1 MTESVEVL
9 KLNKFGRYEAQ
20 KEGPRVGAVSSRRVI
35 PDDGRELAAKLSRS
49 WEALGRG
56 FDFFTGKPSQA
67 LFCLPLKL
75 FTLASLNGI
84 SPSLEFSDT
93 HL

>member
-1 MTESVEVL
+1 MTVSIEVP

-20 KEGPRVGAVSSRRVI
+20 KEGPRVGAVNSRRMI
-35 PDDGRELAAKLSRS
+35 PDDGREVAAELSRS

-56 FDFFTGKPSQA
+56 LDFFTGKPSQA

-75 FTLASLNGI
+75 SHW
-84 SPSLEFSDT
+84 PR
-93 HL
+93 